1 MKQVKYDTINH
12 NFKENE
18 YVDLST
24 HQFDGITIGKC
35 DLTGK
40 LLQNKNYIL
49 DTRLQ
54 LELREST

>member
-24 HQFDGITIGKC
+24 HEFDRITIRTC
-35 DLTGK
+35 DVTGK
-40 LLQNKNYIL
+40 LLRN
-49 DTRLQ
+49 
-54 LELREST
+54 